1 MNNFEEVKLFG
12 TTSLSD
18 IFEQIHSNNKK
29 VDTQI
34 DDLVNNLKP
43 LIKSA
48 GEVVM
53 IMPTVKDLLE
63 VNVKNNDQLVK
74 IAGIAQRTMNA
85 NASQDLFDMSE
96 VEDLMKQHELNT
108 AESTKLITDGEQL
121 KIETAK

>member
-1 MNNFEEVKLFG
+1 MNNFEDIKLFG

-85 NASQDLFDMSE
+85 NSNQDVFDMSE
-96 VEDLMKQHELNT
+96 VEDLMKQHELNAT
-108 AESTKLITDGEQL
+108 ESTKLINGGEQL
-121 KIETAK
+121 KIETTQ